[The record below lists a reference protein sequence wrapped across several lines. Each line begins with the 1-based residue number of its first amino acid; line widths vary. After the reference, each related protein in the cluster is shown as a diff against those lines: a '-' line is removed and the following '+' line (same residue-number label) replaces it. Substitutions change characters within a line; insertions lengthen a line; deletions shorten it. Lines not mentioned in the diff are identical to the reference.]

1 MRLPRICLFN
11 HIPKCGG
18 TTLMRL
24 LGQAF
29 ARHET
34 TRHEGDGARVARA
47 LNRNVPEGDCCVTG
61 HFVWGLHEQLRFA
74 CDVSYVTMLR
84 EPLSLFKSYYNYT
97 LKKYN
102 AFFTPEAFLYSQ
114 YEPNPLCLHLAHGDV
129 GLAKKRL
136 AEDYAAFGVMEDYG
150 RSLDLFSRVW
160 SVDLPDYA
168 KENVSHSGEVVLDA
182 KALRSFAGKNRD
194 DLALYAWA
202 RDFFETR
209 LADKTRAGRTDRRER
224 KPRAVHAVPCRQEI
238 LALVRAGKYAQV
250 LRLAE
255 HFGLKSG
262 LDGLTLLGLHQGAGD
277 EPGWLKEAVSQR
289 RRNTISVF
297 NLAIAVFRSDATRA
311 LAILNA
317 QCRAN
322 RPQPSATPDSCR
334 NKYFLQC
341 QTVAIELRLALGGS
355 DREALAGYREAFE
368 LGLPSLRLAT
378 SYADFL
384 MRRGEYGQA
393 VAVLRAVP
401 NRRANAAWHSRK
413 LVMLGECRRHLG
425 ELARARRSYRAACLV
440 FDDPAPREAFVTFLA
455 RNASCREAIAYVAA
469 RLGQGAAAH
478 PAASPEF
485 PLLLLLAYRLHQRAR
500 DAAGHAPSSAASHA
514 PFDDVGRAPFDVA
527 GGPPFDAAA
536 CAAFNA
542 ADIELLPTPSAFVLR
557 AALLLHD
564 DVPAGLAWLV
574 RDGRAY
580 PEETVRLLC
589 WFLARQRLP
598 DGKATAQAIAAALD
612 SVLEAW
618 NRPLAV
624 LDRDGLRAAL
634 GVLTAAGFE
643 EKAASLL
650 RRFAARTTAGDRVEV
665 LLLTG
670 LFHIEQRQPGEVLA
684 ALLQA
689 YAADGSRAVEVLG
702 CALQLQEALGQEAA
716 RPLLDVLEPALAG
729 DGRPTPKNVSI
740 C

>member
-24 LGQAF
+24 LRQAF

-34 TRHEGDGARVARA
+34 TRHEGDGARVVRA

-74 CDVSYVTMLR
+74 CDASYVTMLR

-97 LKKYN
+97 VKKYN

-136 AEDYAAFGVMEDYG
+136 AEDYAAYGVMEDYG
-150 RSLDLFSRVW
+150 RSLDLFARVW
-160 SVDLPDYA
+160 SVDVSDYA

-182 KALRSFAGKNRD
+182 KARRYFVGKNRD
-194 DLALYAWA
+194 DLVLYAWA
-202 RDFFETR
+202 REFFETR
-209 LADKTRAGRTDRRER
+209 LAGKARAGRPDRRER
-224 KPRAVHAVPCRQEI
+224 QPRAVHAVPCRQDI
-238 LALVRAGKYAQV
+238 LDLVRAGKYALV

-255 HFGLKSG
+255 HFGLKAG

-277 EPGWLKEAVSQR
+277 EPGWLKEAVAQR

-297 NLAIAVFRSDATRA
+297 NLAIAVSRTNTARA

-322 RPQPSATPDSCR
+322 RPLPASTPDSCR
-334 NKYFLQC
+334 NKYHLQC
-341 QTVAIELRLALGGS
+341 LTVAIELGLTLGGS
-355 DREALAGYREAFE
+355 DREALAGYREALD
-368 LGLPSLRLAT
+368 LGLSSLRLAT

-393 VAVLRAVP
+393 VAVLRAIP

-455 RNASCREAIAYVAA
+455 RNASCCEAIAFVAA
-469 RLGQGAAAH
+469 RLGQGPAAP

-485 PLLLLLAYRLHQRAR
+485 SLLLLLAYRLHQRAR
-500 DAAGHAPSSAASHA
+500 DAAGRAPSAATGHA
-514 PFDDVGRAPFDVA
+514 PFD
-527 GGPPFDAAA
+527 
-536 CAAFNA
+536 A
-542 ADIELLPTPSAFVLR
+542 ADIELLPAPSAFVLR
-557 AALLLHD
+557 AALALHD
-564 DVPAGLAWLV
+564 DLPAGLAWLE

-598 DGKATAQAIAAALD
+598 DGKAAAQAMAAALD

-618 NRPLAV
+618 DRPLDV

-643 EKAASLL
+643 ETAASLL
-650 RRFAARTTAGDRVEV
+650 RRFAARTTAGNRIEV

-670 LFHIEQRQPGEVLA
+670 LFHIERRQPEPAVA
-684 ALLQA
+684 ALLEA
-689 YAADGSRAVEVLG
+689 YAADASRAIEVLG
-702 CALQLQEALGQEAA
+702 CALELQEALGQTAA
-716 RPLLDVLEPALAG
+716 QPLLDGLEPALAG
-729 DGRPTPKNVSI
+729 DGRPTPKNVEI